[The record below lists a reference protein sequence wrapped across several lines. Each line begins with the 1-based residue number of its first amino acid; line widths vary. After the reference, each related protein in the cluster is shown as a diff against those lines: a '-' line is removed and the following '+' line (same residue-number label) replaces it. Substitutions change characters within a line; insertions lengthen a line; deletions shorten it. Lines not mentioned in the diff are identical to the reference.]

1 MIDDAIS
8 VIATGSNITTSGTS
22 ARVAIPATASTNAPF
37 YVRVSC
43 TTKSYIRLGDST
55 ITAAAGDLMLDP
67 TESVILKVCRATH
80 IAALQVAS
88 AGVVN
93 VVPLEDV

>member
-1 MIDDAIS
+1 MIDCALS

-22 ARVAIPATASTNAPF
+22 ARTTIPNAASGSAPF
-37 YVRVSC
+37 YVRVAC
-43 TTKSYIRLGDST
+43 TVAAYVRLGDSSVV
-55 ITAAAGDLMLDP
+55 AAAGDTLLAP
-67 TESVILKVCRATH
+67 GESLVLKVCGATH
-80 IAALQVAS
+80 IAAIQQAS

>member
-22 ARVAIPATASTNAPF
+22 ARVAIPNTASGIAPF

-43 TTKSYIRLGDST
+43 TAKAYIKLGDST
-55 ITAAAGDLMLDP
+55 ITAAAGDLLLDP
-67 TESVILKVCRATH
+67 TESVILKTCRATYL
-80 IAALQVAS
+80 AAIQQAS